1 MTSNLD
7 EERMKTFFRPEFL
20 NRIDEVVHFNP
31 LGKDLNTFIVRIQL
45 DDTFRRIMKDKQ
57 IQIIYNDSV
66 VDYLMARGFDEQ
78 FGARP
83 LKRAIQK
90 YILDPLAMKI
100 IAGEVSEGDKVEL
113 DVVDGKLL
121 IGF

>member
-20 NRIDEVVHFNP
+20 NRIDEIVHFNP
-31 LGKDLNTFIVRIQL
+31 LGKDLNTHIVRMQL
-45 DDTFRRIMKDKQ
+45 NDTFSRIMKDKQ
-57 IQIIYNDSV
+57 IQIIYNNSV
-66 VDYLMARGFDEQ
+66 IDYLMSRGFDEQ

-100 IAGEVSEGDKVEL
+100 IQ
-113 DVVDGKLL
+113 
-121 IGF
+121 